1 MTKARGCPWG
11 STSPFL
17 RPRTR
22 AVPNGGGGRLWRWGG
37 PGEKMGR
44 LCFCF
49 CRRPWGAVFEDKSF
63 SARSAALGG
72 ALVAAADP
80 GGATPAN
87 PAMLPFL
94 VERRVSAGR
103 SAVAGLEEL
112 DRTTLGA
119 VFPQRPL
126 SWAVGLAEFGG
137 PLYREREI
145 TAAGGWAAGGAF
157 FRRRRG
163 EGARPGHRAL
173 RRGPGC
179 SGGCGRERAVERTG
193 ASGGCACETSAGRG
207 ISAKRRRW
215 FCPRGCRV
223 CFGRRRR
230 PSWRW
235 NRRDAGH
242 SNWRWGQELGFGPL
256 APPAGVPIGPRPAVL
271 RFRISV
277 GSGPAWTTRS

>member
-1 MTKARGCPWG
+1 MKKWAFV
-11 STSPFL
+11 FL
-17 RPRTR
+17 FLPSS
-22 AVPNGGGGRLWRWGG
+22 L
-37 PGEKMGR
+37 
-44 LCFCF
+44 
-49 CRRPWGAVFEDKSF
+49 GAVFEDKSF

-145 TAAGGWAAGGAF
+145 TAAGGWAAGAHFSVGVAVKG
-157 FRRRRG
+157 RALDIARYG
-163 EGARPGHRAL
+163 GARGVRGDVGVSGRWNERVRLGVCL
-173 RRGPGC
+173 RNVGGSRYFGETPPMVLSAGL
-179 SGGCGRERAVERTG
+179 SGVFWPSATTVLAVEQ
-193 ASGGCACETSAGRG
+193 E
-207 ISAKRRRW
+207 
-215 FCPRGCRV
+215 
-223 CFGRRRR
+223 
-230 PSWRW
+230 
-235 NRRDAGH
+235 DAGH

-256 APPAGVPIGPRPAVL
+256 APRLGFQSDPARLSFGFGFRWGAARLDYALVTHAVL
-271 RFRISV
+271 ADTHRFDL
-277 GSGPAWTTRS
+277 GWAW